1 MDVTHTCVV
10 TLHSPDK
17 AILHARTDRLVAKE
31 HGSVCLCPC
40 SQITKRCNSHMCVAL
55 TCGEIAGVTRRT
67 RMVSLKY
74 SQDVSTSGETAVLT

>member
-40 SQITKRCNSHMCVAL
+40 ASRATLTCALHSRVGRLQESHDVLSCGEFEILTRCNH
-55 TCGEIAGVTRRT
+55 
-67 RMVSLKY
+67 KW
-74 SQDVSTSGETAVLT
+74 